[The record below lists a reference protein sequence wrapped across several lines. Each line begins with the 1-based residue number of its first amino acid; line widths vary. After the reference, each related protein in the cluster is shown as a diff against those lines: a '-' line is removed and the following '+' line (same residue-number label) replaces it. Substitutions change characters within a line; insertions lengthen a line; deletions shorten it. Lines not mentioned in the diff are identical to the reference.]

1 MTKHASEQTSD
12 VYLPAAAVIGY
23 KVSPPCAP
31 EELIDVIELGFLLI
45 AAISSHLVLLFFL
58 IKSQQRCYLTL
69 IWSQLNPRLNLW
81 NRRAHSNS
89 LSMQPFTPPG
99 LQKFLFA

>member
-1 MTKHASEQTSD
+1 MTKHASKQTSD

-31 EELIDVIELGFLLI
+31 KELIDVIELGFLLI

>member
-1 MTKHASEQTSD
+1 MSICQQAA
-12 VYLPAAAVIGY
+12 AAAVIGY
-23 KVSPPCAP
+23 KVSPPHAP

-81 NRRAHSNS
+81 DPRRILIRCRCNLS
-89 LSMQPFTPPG
+89 L
-99 LQKFLFA
+99 